1 MSRIIGLKSSN
12 NIPILHSVSNKK
24 NETRA
29 NAVSFC
35 ADKKNV
41 SNNCFYTPISFS
53 SKLSQSDKK
62 KYDYLLNL
70 MKDYNITQT
79 SGGLTVNAQLDK
91 LLKSGK
97 LLEKNAND
105 KSSILDNLY
114 EMATSERACSLDRKN
129 LISNTL
135 DAILNPAIITQ
146 NFGDI
151 PYEDKVEILSSLDND
166 NPIRKNPSMMDITA
180 SGTCVAASNEVN
192 LADKY
197 PAEFSRWV
205 NKLSSTEKQLTSKI
219 KLKSIS
225 KNPLEAIAILNVLQ
239 ADIKRFSYDE
249 VEITIKPD
257 ENAYLRAK
265 NQDKN
270 WDLGER
276 SVADVL
282 IQSTIMQLG
291 SQSTYDSLTDIR
303 GGEFTSNPQG
313 LIEIEKTFVE
323 SIIKNREIN
332 SVVHQQID
340 DDKRLVGYNSS
351 FEKIK
356 NDIINILDSG
366 EDIILGYV
374 LTNESAGVTKAPY
387 YNKETDGDPNQIING
402 HEITVV
408 GYRKDE
414 NNNTI
419 FSCIDTDDGL
429 MKKIEYSADWL
440 IPKINHAGIPTNI
453 KKKD

>member
-1 MSRIIGLKSSN
+1 MSQAIGLQTLN
-12 NIPILHSVSNKK
+12 NIPIIRSASNKK
-24 NETRA
+24 EVKNEVAIFKSDIPTSYKSYFYQPI
-29 NAVSFC
+29 SFC
-35 ADKKNV
+35 ARL
-41 SNNCFYTPISFS
+41 S
-53 SKLSQSDKK
+53 SDEKK
-62 KYDYLLNL
+62 KYDHLLNF
-70 MKDYNITQT
+70 MKDWQVTQT
-79 SGGLTVNAQLDK
+79 SGGLSVNAQLDT

-97 LLEKNAND
+97 LLEKDAND
-105 KSSILDNLY
+105 KSSILDNLF
-114 EMATSERACSLDRKN
+114 EIATTDRANGLNKKN

-151 PYEDKVEILSSLDND
+151 PHEDKQEILSVLDDD
-166 NPIRKNPSMMDITA
+166 NPVKKNPSLMDISA

-205 NKLSSTEKQLTSKI
+205 NKLSSTDKQLFSRI
-219 KLKSIS
+219 KLSSIS
-225 KNPLEAIAILNVLQ
+225 KNPLEAVAILNLLQ
-239 ADIKRFSYDE
+239 AKIKNFSFDSVDIVIE
-249 VEITIKPD
+249 PD
-257 ENAYLRAK
+257 PNVYLRAK

-276 SVADVL
+276 NVADVL

-291 SQSTYDSLTDIR
+291 SQGTYDSLTDER
-303 GGEFTSNPQG
+303 GGEFTTNPQG

-340 DDKRLVGYNSS
+340 GDKRLVGYNSS

-356 NDIINILDSG
+356 NEMINILDSG

-374 LTNESAGVTKAPY
+374 LTNDSAGITKSPF
-387 YNKETDGDPNQIING
+387 YNKEADGDENQVVNG

-419 FSCIDTDDGL
+419 FSCIDTDDGM
-429 MKKIEYSADWL
+429 MKKIEYSASWL

-453 KKKD
+453 NKK